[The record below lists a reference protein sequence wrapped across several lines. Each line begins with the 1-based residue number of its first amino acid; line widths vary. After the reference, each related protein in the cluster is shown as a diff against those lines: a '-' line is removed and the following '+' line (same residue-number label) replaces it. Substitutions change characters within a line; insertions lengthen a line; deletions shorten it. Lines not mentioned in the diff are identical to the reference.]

1 MEVSYIFYKEQPA
14 FDENIFSAN
23 RTENNEI
30 KEIILKKD
38 RTPLFMGLKIN
49 QKSEIT
55 ELNKTLDELLSKK
68 KTLLQKALKIFL
80 LRVKWKWK
88 TYFKQSKILKKS

>member
-14 FDENIFSAN
+14 FDGNIFSAN
-23 RTENNEI
+23 LTENNEI

-49 QKSEIT
+49 QKREIT
-55 ELNKTLDELLSKK
+55 ELNETLDELFWK
-68 KTLLQKALKIFL
+68 KTAFAESIKDISF
-80 LRVKWKWK
+80 
-88 TYFKQSKILKKS
+88 TSKMEMENLF

>member
-23 RTENNEI
+23 LTENNEI
-30 KEIILKKD
+30 KEIILKKN

-55 ELNKTLDELLSKK
+55 ELNETLDELFWR
-68 KTLLQKALKIFL
+68 KTRSCRKH
-80 LRVKWKWK
+80 
-88 TYFKQSKILKKS
+88 

>member
-23 RTENNEI
+23 LTENNEI

-49 QKSEIT
+49 QKS
-55 ELNKTLDELLSKK
+55 
-68 KTLLQKALKIFL
+68 
-80 LRVKWKWK
+80 
-88 TYFKQSKILKKS
+88 

>member
-23 RTENNEI
+23 LTENNEI

-68 KTLLQKALKIFL
+68 KNALAESIKDISFTRKMEMENL
-80 LRVKWKWK
+80 
-88 TYFKQSKILKKS
+88 F